1 MYYKTTMH
9 TFHRAS
15 DYWVSQILPLTSTL
29 IMDQKGCSHYAK
41 CGALRNKA
49 MVTPPMVPAT
59 GIVMIQEKTRRPTR
73 CQLTALR
80 LPLQRPTPTV
90 APVMHIDVDT
100 GRAYCEKTRT
110 VIAAPISMEDPREP
124 LAKMQRKIGMVH
136 VAYLEM
142 ASGR

>member
-1 MYYKTTMH
+1 MMNMGMNQGKPISIIMYYNTAMH

-15 DYWVSQILPLTSTL
+15 DHRGISNFAPDLVSSTTKHVTL
-29 IMDQKGCSHYAK
+29 YAK

-49 MVTPPMVPAT
+49 MVTPPIVPAT
-59 GIVMIQEKTRRPTR
+59 GIVMIHEKTRRPTR

-80 LPLQRPTPTV
+80 VPTPTV

-110 VIAAPISMEDPREP
+110 VIAAPISIDDP
-124 LAKMQRKIGMVH
+124 K
-136 VAYLEM
+136 
-142 ASGR
+142 